1 MNILFYGNCQPNA
14 LRVMLNMMKHDY
26 ICCHKTDITE
36 NKFIS
41 KLGKYDIIITQ
52 PITDNYRSKPYLSTN
67 FVVTHC
73 KKDCKIIIV
82 DVMYFDFYYVDL
94 TYTHFN
100 NSLLQNPSDYHY
112 TFMQECYKNGN
123 NIPYYLHNIVNN
135 IHFKP
140 ASEIEDI
147 ANESLNEL
155 KRRYEENAQKYVDS
169 NIFFIYTGDYIRAN
183 YKHKLL
189 FYSMNHPSKYLL
201 QFVGESILNLLDIPT
216 TTINYDADP
225 LSSTKCIIYKCIQ
238 PCVFFDINKC
248 EPYMYKTNNIQDI
261 CELYYNSYNE
271 IQLC

>member
-26 ICCHKTDITE
+26 ICCHNTYITE
-36 NKFIS
+36 S
-41 KLGKYDIIITQ
+41 ELLDKLGKYDIIITQ

-67 FVVTHC
+67 FVVAHC
-73 KKDCKIIIV
+73 KKDCKIIMV

-94 TYTHFN
+94 TYTRFN

-112 TFMQECYKNGN
+112 TFMLECYKNGKD
-123 NIPYYLHNIVNN
+123 ISYYINNIVNN
-135 IHFKP
+135 IYFKP

-155 KRRYEENAQKYVDS
+155 KRRYEENREKYVGS
-169 NIFFIYTGDYIRAN
+169 NIYFIYTGDYIRAN

-189 FYSMNHPSKYLL
+189 FYSMNHPSKYVL

-216 TTINYDADP
+216 TTINYDTDP
-225 LSSTKCIIYKCIQ
+225 LSSIKCIMYKCIQ

-261 CELYYNSYNE
+261 CELYYNVYNE